1 MISPCKIWSKS
12 LHITRFIFHL
22 QVYIWCVETCA
33 FALGGHKTPG
43 ELRKQL
49 HRHLVKGVFIKINFL
64 DQNSLEFRRW
74 PCPVWRKTWWV
85 KRGVWCRSMWNQGKG
100 GESSNVQNGAQIGQ
114 KKRAA
119 RFYSAWF
126 SSITK
131 NSLLAARRRTFTWS
145 VARKGNWAALGL
157 DLNAHI
163 RSISRFWVVQVS
175 GQFPN
180 FYLRNFVCWNSDLCN
195 FVGWDSVMKKTFPSL
210 TGPRAKVLPQGKLSV
225 LTWKL

>member
-74 PCPVWRKTWWV
+74 PCPVWKKTWWV
-85 KRGVWCRSMWNQGKG
+85 KRGVWCRCMWNQGKG
-100 GESSNVQNGAQIGQ
+100 GESSNVQNDTQTGQ
-114 KKRAA
+114 QKGLLDSILLDSFHAPKIHYLQREEEHLRDRWLEKGTRQRLDSIWVHISGQYLDYEWCKYQANLLT
-119 RFYSAWF
+119 FISATLF
-126 SSITK
+126 VGTLISAT
-131 NSLLAARRRTFTWS
+131 LLAGT
-145 VARKGNWAALGL
+145 L
-157 DLNAHI
+157 
-163 RSISRFWVVQVS
+163 
-175 GQFPN
+175 
-180 FYLRNFVCWNSDLCN
+180 
-195 FVGWDSVMKKTFPSL
+195 
-210 TGPRAKVLPQGKLSV
+210 
-225 LTWKL
+225 